1 MNTTTGTASQT
12 YTKVDIEKVVR
23 RFTADLL
30 MIAQSTGAIT
40 EATARDWANDV
51 ELLAKNEYLASVDLT
66 LLDNNGLEVR
76 AVRYT
81 VNNAAGELETSRPGG
96 VMWPRM
102 ANPFLRIVLYYNTSY
117 TAAAQVATQPRL
129 KVAWSPTGVNTSHAS
144 LVAGRGRDYASNG
157 WGMQRKDYGA

>member
-66 LLDNNGLEVR
+66 LLDNKGFEVR

-81 VNNAAGELETSRPGG
+81 VNNAAGELETTSR
-96 VMWPRM
+96 R
-102 ANPFLRIVLYYNTSY
+102 RH
-117 TAAAQVATQPRL
+117 VA
-129 KVAWSPTGVNTSHAS
+129 
-144 LVAGRGRDYASNG
+144 
-157 WGMQRKDYGA
+157 